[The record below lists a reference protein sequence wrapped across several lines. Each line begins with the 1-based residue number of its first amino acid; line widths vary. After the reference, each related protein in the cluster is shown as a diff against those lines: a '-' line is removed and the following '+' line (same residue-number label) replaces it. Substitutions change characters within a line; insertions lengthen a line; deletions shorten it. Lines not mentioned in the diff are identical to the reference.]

1 MEAIKKQYIVDEN
14 NNKVGVQ
21 LDLKTFEKIEEIMEN
36 YALFQLM
43 KEDGGEEVLD
53 LQSAKEYYS
62 KLDKKDWTIISEE
75 IYKRSGSYSGQ
86 TKKLN
91 RTLCIWRNIQF

>member
-14 NNKVGVQ
+14 NNKVAVQ

-43 KEDGGEEVLD
+43 SEEGEQEALA
-53 LQSAKEYYS
+53 LESAKDYYS
-62 KLDKKDWTIISEE
+62 KLDKID
-75 IYKRSGSYSGQ
+75 
-86 TKKLN
+86 
-91 RTLCIWRNIQF
+91 